1 MVYLNWMSSVVAD
14 ILPDSPNGYTV
25 TPSLSPRLHVSSLG
39 QLVPNRSLQAGD
51 TGTYM
56 ITSGDFTGSLTV
68 TITIDGELE
77 IQSLHGFRFLNSM

>member
-1 MVYLNWMSSVVAD
+1 MVSLNWMSSRAVD
-14 ILPDSPNGYTV
+14 ILPDAPNGYTV
-25 TPSLSPRLHVSSLG
+25 TPSLSPRLHVSSSG